1 MGAKKN
7 AAGDESDAISDLD
20 GNSTLM
26 EMIRNMNTQLTNITS
41 RLDKINTI
49 ETEVKGLRV
58 LLNDLKQENAV
69 LKTEARINEQKM
81 QQMNERN
88 NQLENRL
95 NKLEQHHRSW
105 GARILNI
112 PLSKEEETNNNAVRD
127 KVYNL
132 ALLPILTGAVEKK
145 LLMTVPT
152 SEQLLELAH
161 VLPGNAAGQHKT
173 VIMRFYNRN
182 LRDMCFHL
190 KKHYAPREPPSPGAT
205 GSVRARSS
213 SNSEAAGGYEG
224 KGRYAF
230 PLYEDLSRATFQK
243 MRAIANDG
251 RVKACW
257 TVKGQIKFT
266 LHSKP
271 EEVRKVESLL
281 DSLDSIIK

>member
-1 MGAKKN
+1 
-7 AAGDESDAISDLD
+7 
-20 GNSTLM
+20 
-26 EMIRNMNTQLTNITS
+26 
-41 RLDKINTI
+41 
-49 ETEVKGLRV
+49 V
-58 LLNDLKQENAV
+58 
-69 LKTEARINEQKM
+69 INEQKM

-112 PLSKEEETNNNAVRD
+112 PLSKEEETDNNAVRD

-145 LLMTVPT
+145 LLITVPT

-182 LRDMCFHL
+182 LRDMCFRM

-205 GSVRARSS
+205 GGARARSS

-230 PLYEDLSRATFQK
+230 PMYGDLSRATFQK
-243 MRAIANDG
+243 MRAIANDC